1 MSPCPYQSVPVISTP
16 PLLYF
21 HYGEKIVSGLVKIA
35 QVARI
40 HPVEIWR
47 CLRGVIIDNTS
58 TFMQDNDE
66 EGTMPAP
73 FMVVVHEVRFSIF
86 LQKETDARLRGAD
99 QVGWRVLINLWSD
112 QLRHAVF
119 SPSAGD
125 RPHAPLNRQGSD
137 SIGPV
142 ACDRVFSASSFPT

>member
-1 MSPCPYQSVPVISTP
+1 MVAAWCAFEPRSPVISAP
-16 PLLYF
+16 GYAGR
-21 HYGEKIVSGLVKIA
+21 Y
-35 QVARI
+35 
-40 HPVEIWR
+40 
-47 CLRGVIIDNTS
+47 
-58 TFMQDNDE
+58 E
-66 EGTMPAP
+66 EGT
-73 FMVVVHEVRFSIF
+73 VHEQLALVVNEARFTKRV
-86 LQKETDARLRGAD
+86 LGKTDARLRGAD

-125 RPHAPLNRQGSD
+125 RPYAPLNRPGSD